1 MRVAASLRGHVLI
14 SLAALFLNLAAAV
27 SSAEAI
33 DSLARPA
40 AVVVDAKTGQVLYE
54 EAADSK
60 RYPAS
65 VTKVMTLYLLF
76 EELEAGNI
84 ALSTKM
90 VVSRHAAA
98 ARPTKLGLAAGSS
111 IAVEDAIKSLVTISA
126 NDMARVIAEHIS
138 GTEWAFAQ
146 RMTQT
151 ARALGMRNTHYA
163 NASGWPDPNN
173 FTTVRDQAIL
183 AMAVYQHFPQYY
195 AYFQTTRFAYGGR
208 TYSSHNRVLGY
219 MGAVDG
225 LKTGWTNSS
234 GSTILTA
241 ARSDGR
247 HLIVAAFGYSGAR
260 ARDDKVRQLVAT
272 YLPRAHQGDMLAA
285 AVVPRSG
292 TGQGVAV
299 AAAQPSQPV
308 YVVPMP
314 LPAFRLPQPN
324 AGDSAA
330 VVMGS
335 APAPAARPEPLSQQ
349 PAVQAAGTLAGP
361 AQPPQPAYPQEDV
374 IGAWLSETYS
384 LGAPPAAL
392 GETRASAPLVP
403 PADVGSAN

>member
-1 MRVAASLRGHVLI
+1 MRIVASLRGYVLTVI
-14 SLAALFLNLAAAV
+14 AAFVLNLAAAFTSV
-27 SSAEAI
+27 AAI
-33 DSLARPA
+33 ENLARPA
-40 AVVVDAKTGQVLYE
+40 AIVVDAKTGQVLYE
-54 EAADSK
+54 EAGGSK

-65 VTKVMTLYLLF
+65 VTKVMTLYVLF
-76 EELEAGNI
+76 QELEAGNI
-84 ALSTKM
+84 SLSTKM

-111 IAVEDAIKSLVTISA
+111 ITVEDAIKSLVTISA
-126 NDMARVIAEHIS
+126 NDMARAIAEHIS
-138 GTEWAFAQ
+138 GTESEFAQ

-151 ARALGMRNTHYA
+151 ARALGMHDTRYA

-173 FTTVRDQAIL
+173 LTTVRDQVIL

-195 AYFQTTRFAYGGR
+195 AYFQTTRFVYGGR

-225 LKTGWTNSS
+225 LKTGWTTSS

-241 ARSDGR
+241 ARKDGR
-247 HLIVAAFGYSGAR
+247 HLIVAAFGFSGAR
-260 ARDDKVRQLVAT
+260 ARDDKVRQLVAA
-272 YLPRAHQGDMLAA
+272 YLPKAHQGDMLAA
-285 AVVPRSG
+285 AIVPRLG

-299 AAAQPSQPV
+299 AAAQPSQAV

-314 LPAFRLPQPN
+314 LPDFRLPQ
-324 AGDSAA
+324 AGAGSPAA
-330 VVMGS
+330 VVMES
-335 APAPAARPEPLSQQ
+335 VPTPAVRPDQTSQQ
-349 PAVQAAGTLAGP
+349 PALQAASTLASP
-361 AQPPQPAYPQEDV
+361 AQPPQPAHPNEDV

-392 GETRASAPLVP
+392 GQTRASAPLVP
-403 PADVGSAN
+403 PADVGAVE